1 MQTAPLCKYV
11 HEHFFPLV
19 FSQEPA
25 MYQNILVAVDGS
37 PTSNLALLEAARL
50 APSDAQVRVVHV
62 IELPSWTVPLEYG
75 VVYDV
80 ELLQTSL
87 VKAGKDILER
97 AKTLL
102 MHKGI
107 DARTQLVELAA
118 IDAHNIPQAILQV
131 AESWPAD
138 VIVVGTHGRR
148 GFNRLLMGSVAETLL
163 RSAARPVLLVRAPDT
178 AEPIE
183 VTPAATDSAA

>member
-1 MQTAPLCKYV
+1 
-11 HEHFFPLV
+11 
-19 FSQEPA
+19 

-50 APSDAQVRVVHV
+50 APANANVRVVHV
-62 IELPSWTVPLEYG
+62 IELPAWTVPLEYG

-87 VKAGKDILER
+87 IKAGKDILER

-102 MHKGI
+102 QHSGI
-107 DARTQLVELAA
+107 DARTQLVDLAA
-118 IDAHNIPQAILQV
+118 NGARNTPEGILRI
-131 AESWPAD
+131 AEDWPAD

-163 RSAARPVLLVRAPDT
+163 RSATKPVLLVRAPES
-178 AEPIE
+178 AEPIMVE
-183 VTPAATDSAA
+183 SAAAAENAA

>member
-1 MQTAPLCKYV
+1 
-11 HEHFFPLV
+11 
-19 FSQEPA
+19 

-102 MHKGI
+102 KHKGI